1 MRVHLPQAAE
11 SDGEALEVLVW
22 SLPGRHWKWRMH
34 ASALSLVERMMSDW
48 EGDWIPDGFLVT
60 DMMDVGQFRAA
71 LPSRMRHVPIV
82 LYFHENQLTF
92 PDHVERGAKTWD
104 RHYAFLNL
112 TSDLLADAVWF
123 NSEYHRTAFLGAI
136 PEFLKCFPSPRPVDA
151 VERIAVRSEV
161 VPIGIREDVFSA
173 VAERADV
180 YGEGAPV

>member
-71 LPSRMRHVPIV
+71 LPSRMRQVPIV
-82 LYFHENQLTF
+82 LYFHEINHHQT
-92 PDHVERGAKTWD
+92 
-104 RHYAFLNL
+104 RHLKMHEHL
-112 TSDLLADAVWF
+112 VV
-123 NSEYHRTAFLGAI
+123 LGAGVHLL
-136 PEFLKCFPSPRPVDA
+136 PEPCILGPRPI
-151 VERIAVRSEV
+151 EPGHRGFSWRRESLLQCGVRWDEAQQPAQASMYV
-161 VPIGIREDVFSA
+161 RRRFIS
-173 VAERADV
+173 
-180 YGEGAPV
+180 